1 MTELHHIVA
10 AIVAP
15 LQQQGEEHGIQVCA
29 YHRGQRIID
38 YASGTRNASGAAIT
52 PDTLTFCWSM
62 TKGIT
67 ALCIHILAERG
78 QLEYD
83 DLVCR
88 YWPEFAQQGK
98 QFITIRQFLAHTSGM
113 CHMPQVSVAEM
124 CDWDGMCERF
134 AAMPPVYHPGET
146 PAYHAI
152 SYGWLVGE
160 VVRRVSGRSLT
171 QFVQDEICAPLGISD
186 LHIGLPA
193 ARVADCADLSYDNLP
208 HPLNLDAVGADLMR
222 TNPDTFANRAD
233 VRQACM
239 PGINM
244 LSSARALVQ
253 VYASL
258 VGTGVNGVRLL
269 PTRRVDMVRSVQRL
283 SVDALVGFRMA
294 MGLGYQL
301 PDHTDPS
308 SMSNR
313 RGVFGHGGWGG
324 STAFADPDYDFAFV
338 LTKTRMNHN
347 IDITPVGM
355 AVAQAVRA
363 HVGIPER

>member
-1 MTELHHIVA
+1 MNELHRIVET
-10 AIVAP
+10 IVTP

-38 YASGTRNASGAAIT
+38 YASSTTHPLGHDSLIY
-52 PDTLTFCWSM
+52 CWSM

-78 QLEYD
+78 QLAYD

-113 CHMPQVSVAEM
+113 CHMPQVSVSEM
-124 CDWDGMCERF
+124 CDWDGMCDRF
-134 AAMPPVYHPGET
+134 AAMAPVYHPGET

-152 SYGWLVGE
+152 SYGWLLGE
-160 VVRRVSGRSLT
+160 VVRRVSGYSLT
-171 QFVQDEICAPLGISD
+171 QFVQTEICAPLGISD

-193 ARVADCADLSYDNLP
+193 ARLADCADLSYDNLP
-208 HPLNLDAVGADLMR
+208 HPLNLDAVGAELMR

-244 LSSARALVQ
+244 LSSARALAQ
-253 VYASL
+253 VYAAL

-269 PTRRVDMVRSVQRL
+269 PTRRVDMLRTVQRL
-283 SVDALVGFRMA
+283 SMDALVGFRMA

-308 SMSNR
+308 SMSTR

-347 IDITPVGM
+347 IDITPVGL
-355 AVAQAVRA
+355 AVAQAVRT
-363 HVGIPER
+363 HLGIPEV

>member
-1 MTELHHIVA
+1 MDALTQKVA
-10 AIVAP
+10 TIISDYHAKG
-15 LQQQGEEHGIQVCA
+15 QEHGIQVCA
-29 YHRGQRIID
+29 YHHGQRVLD
-38 YASGTRNASGAAIT
+38 YASGPRNASGTPVT
-52 PDTLTFCWSM
+52 PDTLIYCWSM
-62 TKGIT
+62 TKGIA

-78 QLEYD
+78 LLEYD
-83 DLVCR
+83 DPVCR

-98 QFITIRQFLAHTSGM
+98 QYISIRQLLAHTSGM
-113 CHMPQVSVAEM
+113 CHMPQVSVADM
-124 CDWDGMCERF
+124 CDWDGMCTRF
-134 AAMPPVYHPGET
+134 AAMAPVYHPGET

-171 QFVQDEICAPLGISD
+171 QFVQEEICAPLGISD

-193 ARVADCADLSYDNLP
+193 TRLADCADLYYDGLP

-269 PTRRVDMVRSVQRL
+269 TTRRVDMVRSVQRL

-301 PDHTDPS
+301 PDHTDAS
-308 SMSNR
+308 TQSFR

-338 LTKTRMNHN
+338 LTKTYMNHN
-347 IDITPVGM
+347 MDITPVGM
-355 AVAQAVRA
+355 AVTQAVRA
-363 HVGIPER
+363 HLGIPER